1 MQSVQCLLPAG
12 DGGLGPVAAPGAPHG
27 VPDHPI
33 STAYHSVPD
42 YRTTSLARLARLA
55 RWRCGGAVGV
65 GRRGGA
71 RVGARGSHFGPN
83 PPPHRLDMFYCCM
96 CELLEDVEMF
106 YFVRLET
113 FVLPIDV
120 TIALFFDGNLSLG
133 VSGRG
138 AVAQGV
144 TLPSEKIKN
153 KQTNK
158 TNQTTINNNNNKNA
172 NN

>member
-1 MQSVQCLLPAG
+1 MEPGFLSYLAPTLYGPRSVTKHPQTICSIVSKLSTRFRVHGALGAG

-71 RVGARGSHFGPN
+71 RVGARGSHFGPI
-83 PPPHRLDMFYCCM
+83 PHPTAWTCFTAAC
-96 CELLEDVEMF
+96 
-106 YFVRLET
+106 
-113 FVLPIDV
+113 
-120 TIALFFDGNLSLG
+120 
-133 VSGRG
+133 VSCWKLCRCSI
-138 AVAQGV
+138 
-144 TLPSEKIKN
+144 L
-153 KQTNK
+153 
-158 TNQTTINNNNNKNA
+158 
-172 NN
+172 